1 MIVVP
6 ESADKQHQD
15 LMDSVH
21 KTLNEPNCLATSFE
35 MPKEETKPTKIVA
48 EPEPEKFDMNKS
60 VVLQNLVTPKQAY
73 FKKIAEIAHP
83 KYKENLETIYDIG
96 MVDFDANLAALIQ
109 HENNVEAALNQL
121 FGAN

>member
-1 MIVVP
+1 MP
-6 ESADKQHQD
+6 KSADKQHQD

-35 MPKEETKPTKIVA
+35 MPKEEAKPATVVA
-48 EPEPEKFDMNKS
+48 EPEPEKFDLSKS
-60 VVLQNLVTPKQAY
+60 VVLKSLVTPKQAY

-83 KYKENLETIYDIG
+83 KYKENLEKIYDIG

-109 HENNVEAALNQL
+109 HGNSVEAALNQL

>member
-1 MIVVP
+1 MP

-15 LMDSVH
+15 LMDSVR

-35 MPKEETKPTKIVA
+35 MPKEETKPATVVA
-48 EPEPEKFDMNKS
+48 EPEKFDMNKS

-73 FKKIAEIAHP
+73 YKKIAEIAHP
-83 KYKENLETIYDIG
+83 KYKENLVTIYDIG